1 MASHVVG
8 KTNPESSSIAVRISE
23 KSYWYS
29 TSENRNQV
37 KLDLAILYRVLTL
50 LEPI

>member
-1 MASHVVG
+1 MASHVGG

-29 TSENRNQV
+29 TSENRSPV
-37 KLDLAILYRVLTL
+37 KPDLAILYRVLTL